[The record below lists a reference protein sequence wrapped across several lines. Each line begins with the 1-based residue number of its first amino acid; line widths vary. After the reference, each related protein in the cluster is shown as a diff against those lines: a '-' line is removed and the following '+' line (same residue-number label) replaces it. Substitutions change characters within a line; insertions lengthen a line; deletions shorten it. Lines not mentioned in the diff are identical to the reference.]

1 MGELI
6 IEGASVGSA
15 RSPFQYLMTGGK
27 TLVGQ
32 KEKADLVIMNANEV
46 LTCTG
51 NRTDSIGRMKNG
63 WIAISGEKIIAVG
76 TKGEILQNIDIEH
89 AKKID
94 AAGKVVAPGFV
105 DSHTH
110 AVFGGSRV
118 KEYAAKMTTSDP
130 EELKAR
136 GIETGVMVSVS
147 KTRRASFEEL
157 YQSTKSKL
165 KGMLESGTTTVEVK
179 SGYGLST
186 ESELKILEAAKK
198 LNDDSSIDIVNTFL
212 GAHGWPYDMS
222 KESYIDL
229 IINEMIPQVK
239 ERNLATFHDVW
250 IEDSHFNVEDT
261 IRLLDAGEKAG
272 LKSKVHTDAY
282 SYIGGSDLAAERKVV
297 SADHLNFT
305 PLGVMKKMADA
316 GVIGVL
322 MPSLDFAVSHPRPF
336 DARELIDSGVT
347 VALATNLNPGN
358 WTESMQ
364 FVMVLACRLYG
375 MSPEEAI
382 RAATINGA
390 KSLELD
396 HDRGSIEKGKLADIQ
411 IWDIP
416 SYEHVIY
423 RLGSNVV
430 EIVIKRGK
438 IVVDNLSDVT

>member
-1 MGELI
+1 M
-6 IEGASVGSA
+6 VG
-15 RSPFQYLMTGGK
+15 K
-27 TLVGQ
+27 
-32 KEKADLVIMNANEV
+32 KEKADIIIVNANE
-46 LTCTG
+46 LITCTG
-51 NRTDSIGRMKNG
+51 DTADSIGRIRNG
-63 WIAISGEKIIAVG
+63 WVAITGEKIAAAG
-76 TKGEILQNIDIEH
+76 TKEKVLQEVDIEQ
-89 AKKID
+89 AEIID
-94 AAGKVVAPGFV
+94 ATGKVVAPGFV

-118 KEYAAKMTTSDP
+118 EEYAAKMTISDP
-130 EELKAR
+130 LELKR
-136 GIETGVMVSVS
+136 KGIETGVTVSVN
-147 KTRRASFEEL
+147 KTRKATKEEL
-157 YQSTKSKL
+157 YKSTEKRI
-165 KGMLESGTTTVEVK
+165 KGMLESGTTTVEIK

-186 ESELKILEAAKK
+186 KDELEILEVAAE
-198 LNDDSSIDIVNTFL
+198 LNKNTPIDIINTFL
-212 GAHGWPYDMS
+212 GAHGWPEDMT

-229 IINEMIPQVK
+229 IIHEMIPRIK
-239 ERNLATFHDVW
+239 EKKLAVFHDVW

-261 IRLLDAGEKAG
+261 IRLLDAGEQAG

-305 PLGVMKKMADA
+305 PPEVMKRLADA
-316 GVIGVL
+316 GVVGVL
-322 MPSLDFAVSHPRPF
+322 MPSLDFAVAHKRPF
-336 DARELIDSGVT
+336 AARAMIDSGMT
-347 VALATNLNPGN
+347 LALATNLNPGN

-390 KSLELD
+390 KSLELE

-430 EIVIKRGK
+430 DRVLKRGK
-438 IVVDNLSDVT
+438 TIFVKNQLGRDR

>member
-1 MGELI
+1 M
-6 IEGASVGSA
+6 VN
-15 RSPFQYLMTGGK
+15 
-27 TLVGQ
+27 Q
-32 KEKADLVIMNANEV
+32 KEKADLVITNANEV

-51 NRTDSIGRMKNG
+51 DKADSIGKIIDG

-76 TKGEILQNIDIEH
+76 SKEDVTQNVDIEQ
-89 AKKID
+89 AEIID
-94 AAGKVVAPGFV
+94 ATGKVVAPGFV

-110 AVFGGSRV
+110 TVFGGSRV
-118 KEYAAKMTTSDP
+118 EEYAAKMTTSDP
-130 EELKAR
+130 EELKRR
-136 GIETGVMVSVS
+136 GIETGVMVSVN
-147 KTRRASFEEL
+147 KTRNASNQEL
-157 YQSTKSKL
+157 YQSTEKKI

-186 ESELKILEAAKK
+186 KDEMKILEVASE
-198 LNDDSSIDIVNTFL
+198 LNNNSEMDIVNTFL
-212 GAHGWPYDMS
+212 GAHGWPDDMT
-222 KESYIDL
+222 KENYIDQ
-229 IINEMIPQVK
+229 IIEEMIPQVK

-250 IEDSHFNVEDT
+250 IEDSHFDVEDT
-261 IRLLDAGEKAG
+261 RRMLEAGEKAG

-282 SYIGGSDLAAERKVV
+282 SYIGGSDLAAEMKVV

-305 PLGVMKKMADA
+305 PPEVMKKMADA

-322 MPSLDFAVSHPRPF
+322 MPSLDFAVAHKRPF
-336 DARELIDSGVT
+336 DARSMIDNGLT

-396 HDRGSIEKGKLADIQ
+396 QDRGSIEKGKLADIQ

-430 EIVIKRGK
+430 DRVIKRGK
-438 IVVDNLSDVT
+438 TVITRNG